1 VLHITGPCCAGK
13 THVIRNLTASNRLP
27 VWDAG
32 VERKRSGTTTAAIPK
47 LKRQLKPGTTIVV
60 ESSGQHRQLNAMLYA
75 HADVR
80 TIHLAEP
87 SREQVADRAKSRGVT
102 TSSVTVFNAKY
113 KWPDGVSQSTAS
125 YLAGKWAQG

>member
-1 VLHITGPCCAGK
+1 MLHITGPCCAGK
-13 THVIRNLTASNRLP
+13 THVIRSLTASSTLN

-47 LKRQLKPGTTIVV
+47 LKRQLKPGTTMVV

-87 SREQVADRAKSRGVT
+87 SHEQVVDRAKSRGVT
-102 TSSVTVFNAKY
+102 TDSVDEFNAKFN
-113 KWPDGVSQSTAS
+113 WPDGVSQSTAS
-125 YLAGKWAQG
+125 YLASKWVTG